1 MTELNVGYNAQ
12 FGAWMAPKMSRA
24 FWFQAYLSVRFTGGM
39 DAWVAEGTPW
49 RLGGWWTAAQP
60 LV

>member
-1 MTELNVGYNAQ
+1 MTELNVVYNAQ

-39 DAWVAEGTPW
+39 DAWVAKSAPW
-49 RLGGWWTAAQP
+49 RLGCCPPAAQP